1 VDIANIMEPETKPKR
16 GRPRKNPLETAP
28 ENPVKSKT
36 PRHGGDRVSL
46 AFRLFEEGQ
55 SIPDIAHVLSVTT
68 KTVEVWRDTRNW
80 NELRVARETSSQEIV
95 KNLYARLA
103 TMASNPDSNPDD
115 IAKISS
121 AIERI
126 TDKKANSYQALQAMQ
141 MFLDY
146 LSLAGKN
153 ELVRDL
159 AEVVPDFIEY
169 LMKMQL

>member
-1 VDIANIMEPETKPKR
+1 MEPENQPKR

-28 ENPVKSKT
+28 ENSVKSKA

-55 SIPDIAHVLSVTT
+55 SIATIAGMLSVTT

-80 NELRVARETSSQEIV
+80 NELRVARETAPQEIV
-95 KNLYARLA
+95 KNLYSRLA
-103 TMASNPDSNPDD
+103 DMARDQQANPDD

-126 TDKKANSYQALQAMQ
+126 TDKKANSYQAMQ
-141 MFLDY
+141 VMQLFQDY
-146 LSLAGKN
+146 LVLSGKN
-153 ELVRDL
+153 ELVR
-159 AEVVPDFIEY
+159 EVAGVAPDFVEY
-169 LMKMQL
+169 LIKMQL